1 MNPWQQ
7 KRTGWPLYREA
18 VDKVTEALFSPQL
31 APQTCLAPMAL
42 SPYSPYRVHIWTWF
56 QLVSLRGEGP
66 HWINPEYEA
75 GTVSTTSILLDSF
88 VALISL

>member
-18 VDKVTEALFSPQL
+18 VDKVTEALFSPQP

-42 SPYSPYRVHIWTWF
+42 SPYSSYQVHIWTWF
-56 QLVSLRGEGP
+56 QLVSLRGGG
-66 HWINPEYEA
+66 A
-75 GTVSTTSILLDSF
+75 TLD
-88 VALISL
+88 